1 MTKFNKLFTFKIKHT
16 RFSTIFIVREGNH
29 HMYKINFNQ
38 PIHVHFIG
46 IGGISMSGL
55 AEILLKEGF
64 TVSGSDSKVSPLTEH
79 LEAKGAQIF
88 YGQKASNIIDGI
100 DCVVYTAAIRRENAE
115 LMEAVAKKI
124 PMLTR
129 AELLGQ
135 LMANYKTPIA
145 VSGTHGKTTT
155 TSMISHVLLAGAT
168 DPTISVGGILQ
179 AIGGNIRVGS
189 SGIFVTEACEYT
201 NSFLH
206 FFPKISIILNI
217 EADHLDFFKDL
228 EDIRHSF
235 HQFAALLPSDGTL
248 IINGEI
254 DQYQEICEGLDCSVV
269 TYGMSPEF
277 DYSAQNITYDEKGR
291 VAFDFFR
298 NGKMDT
304 HIVLSVTGDHNVSN
318 ALSAIA
324 TAELL
329 GLSMDTI
336 QKGLLSF
343 SGTDRRFE
351 YKGTIDDVTIVD
363 DYAHHPTEIKAT
375 LKAAKHYPHRKLW
388 CVFQP
393 HTYTRTKAFF
403 QEFAEALSHADH
415 VILADIYAARETDT
429 LGVSSEALSDAI
441 RSLGTDSHYFPSF
454 AEIETFLKE
463 NWNAGDLVLTMG
475 AGDVVKIGE
484 ELLK

>member
-1 MTKFNKLFTFKIKHT
+1 
-16 RFSTIFIVREGNH
+16 
-29 HMYKINFNQ
+29 MYKINFEK
-38 PIHVHFIG
+38 PVHVHFIG

-64 TVSGSDSKVSPLTEH
+64 IISGSDNKESALTDH
-79 LEAKGAQIF
+79 LEKLGAKVF
-88 YGQKASNIIDGI
+88 YGQKASNIISGI
-100 DCVVYTAAIRRENAE
+100 DVVVYTAAIHPDNEEFA
-115 LMEAVAKKI
+115 EAVKQNL

-135 LMANYKTPIA
+135 LMTNYDVPIA
-145 VSGTHGKTTT
+145 ISGTHGKTTT
-155 TSMISHVLLAGAT
+155 TSMLSHILLAGEL
-168 DPTISVGGILQ
+168 DPTISVGGILK
-179 AIGGNIRVGS
+179 AIGGNIRVGNS
-189 SGIFVTEACEYT
+189 EYFVTEACEYT

-206 FFPKISIILNI
+206 FFPKIGVILNI
-217 EADHLDFFKDL
+217 DEDHLDFFKDL
-228 EDIRHSF
+228 ADIRNSF
-235 HQFAALLPSDGTL
+235 HLFAKLLPENGTL
-248 IINGEI
+248 VINGDIDKIEEI
-254 DQYQEICEGLDCSVV
+254 TSDLSCRVITFGKEASL
-269 TYGMSPEF
+269 
-277 DYSAQNITYDEKGR
+277 DYSAANITYNEQGNASFDVVKNGQN
-291 VAFDFFR
+291 VA
-298 NGKMDT
+298 
-304 HIVLSVTGDHNVSN
+304 HLVLAVGGEHNVYN
-318 ALSAIA
+318 ALAAIA
-324 TAELL
+324 VADILGVPAE
-329 GLSMDTI
+329 TI
-336 QKGLLSF
+336 QTGLASF
-343 SGTDRRFE
+343 HGTDRRFE

-484 ELLK
+484 DLLK